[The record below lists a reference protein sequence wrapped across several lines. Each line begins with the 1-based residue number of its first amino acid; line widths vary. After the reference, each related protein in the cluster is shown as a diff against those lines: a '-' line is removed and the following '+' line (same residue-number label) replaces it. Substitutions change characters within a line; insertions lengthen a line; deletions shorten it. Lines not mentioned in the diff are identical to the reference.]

1 MRTAHASAPLKSTLT
16 ERLAFPVVTAYL
28 WVVMTLFGAIVLET
42 VMIYPNVF
50 ADPPESLE
58 LTMEFLSVIGP
69 GDVFQVSGLAC
80 WILGAASL
88 VLTLRVRNARW
99 WIALGLAALVAE
111 GVVSMLFF
119 WPRNDIMFS
128 EGLAVHSAEYLRQ
141 VAQEFE
147 TWHWLSRML
156 FNTIAAV
163 SAFVGFLGLHKRRVL
178 SATVSA

>member
-1 MRTAHASAPLKSTLT
+1 MPSLLGVHWERRTCLPETDVTSHPAHIALKCSGTASVPPSIHREGNRHAHHTRICTSDKHAHGTSRVSRRDGLSL
-16 ERLAFPVVTAYL
+16 
-28 WVVMTLFGAIVLET
+28 VVM
-42 VMIYPNVF
+42 
-50 ADPPESLE
+50 
-58 LTMEFLSVIGP
+58 
-69 GDVFQVSGLAC
+69 
-80 WILGAASL
+80 
-88 VLTLRVRNARW
+88 TLRVRNVRW

-178 SATVSA
+178 RSAVLA